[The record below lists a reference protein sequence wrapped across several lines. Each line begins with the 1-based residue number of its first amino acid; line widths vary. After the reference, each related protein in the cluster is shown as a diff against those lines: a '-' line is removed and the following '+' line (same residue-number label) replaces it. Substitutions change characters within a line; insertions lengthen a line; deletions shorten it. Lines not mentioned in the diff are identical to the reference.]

1 MNRPIRMGVS
11 SCLLGHPVRY
21 DGGHKRDAYVTDTLG
36 RFFEFVP
43 VCPEVECGLGVP
55 RPAMRLAGDP
65 KEPRLTVINTG
76 EDLTERMQAYC
87 ARRVEELAGEDLCG
101 YIFKSKSP
109 SSGMARIKVYREGG
123 PPSTAGVG
131 LFARAFMDR
140 FPFLP
145 VEDEGRL
152 HNPVL
157 RENFI
162 ERVFTLRRFRNLL
175 AEIGWPTPGTHDVAP
190 KAFDGKAR
198 VSRLVSF
205 QAAHKYLIASH
216 SPKIATELGR
226 LVAQAASVPAGELFP
241 KYQDLLLSAMALRAT
256 PAKHVNVLQH
266 LLGYFKKHITP
277 DEKAEAL
284 ELFEDYRAGLTPLIV
299 PVTLLSHY
307 VRKYDVPYLKDQ
319 WYLRPHPKELM
330 LRNHV

>member
-21 DGGHKRDAYVTDTLG
+21 DGGHKRDPYVTDTLG

-55 RPAMRLAGDP
+55 RLAMRLAGDP
-65 KEPRLTVINTG
+65 KDPRLTVINTG
-76 EDLTERMQAYC
+76 QDLTERMKAYC

-109 SSGMARIKVYREGG
+109 SSGMARIKVFRENG
-123 PPSTAGVG
+123 PPSMAGVG

-175 AEIGWPTPGTHDVAP
+175 AEIGWDDTATKDVAP
-190 KAFDGKAR
+190 KAFGGKAR
-198 VSRLVSF
+198 VSGLVSF
-205 QAAHKYLIASH
+205 HAAHKYLIASH
-216 SPKIATELGR
+216 SPKIASELGR
-226 LVAQAASVPAGELFP
+226 LVARAATIPARELFP
-241 KYQDLLLSAMALRAT
+241 KYQELLLSAMALRAT

-266 LLGYFKKHITP
+266 ILGYFKKRITP

-284 ELFEDYRAGLTPLIV
+284 DLFEDYRAGLTPLIV

-307 VRKYDVPYLKDQ
+307 VRKYDVAYLKDQ
-319 WYLRPHPKELM
+319 WYLRPNPRELM

>member
-1 MNRPIRMGVS
+1 MKQRPIRMGVS
-11 SCLLGHPVRY
+11 TCLLGQNVRY
-21 DGGHKRDAYVTDTLG
+21 DGGHKRDAYVADTLG

-43 VCPEVECGLGVP
+43 VCPEVECGLGIP

-65 KEPRLTVINTG
+65 TAPRLEVIHTG
-76 EDLTERMQAYC
+76 EDLTERMKAYC

-109 SSGMARIKVYREGG
+109 SSGMARVKVYPEKG
-123 PPSTAGVG
+123 PPAMTGVG

-145 VEDEGRL
+145 VEEEGRL
-152 HNPVL
+152 HDPVL

-162 ERVFTLRRFRNLL
+162 ERVFTLRRFRDLL
-175 AEIGWPTPGTHDVAP
+175 AEVGMDKTGTAG
-190 KAFDGKAR
+190 ASGKGAR

-205 QAAHKYLIASH
+205 HAAHKYLVLSH
-216 SPKIATELGR
+216 SPKIATEMGR
-226 LVAQAASVPAGELFP
+226 LVARAASVPDAELFGE
-241 KYQDLLLSAMALRAT
+241 YQGLLLSAMALRAT

-266 LLGYFKKHITP
+266 ILGYFKKRITP

-284 ELFEDYRAGLTPLIV
+284 ELFENYRAGMLPLIV

-307 VRKYDVPYLKDQ
+307 VRTYDAAYLKDQ
-319 WYLRPHPKELM
+319 WYLRPHPMELM

>member
-43 VCPEVECGLGVP
+43 VCPEVECGLGIP

-65 KEPRLTVINTG
+65 KNPRLTVINTG
-76 EDLTERMQAYC
+76 EDLTERMRAYC

-109 SSGMARIKVYREGG
+109 SSGMARIKVYREDG

-145 VEDEGRL
+145 AEDEGRL

-157 RENFI
+157 RENFL
-162 ERVFTLRRFRNLL
+162 ERVFTLRRYRDLL
-175 AEIGWPTPGTHDVAP
+175 AEIGMDETGPEGVA
-190 KAFDGKAR
+190 GKASGRNVR
-198 VSRLVSF
+198 VSRLMAF
-205 QAAHKYLIASH
+205 HAAHKYLIASH
-216 SPKIATELGR
+216 SPKIASEMGR
-226 LVAQAASVPAGELFP
+226 LAARAASVPDAELFGE
-241 KYQDLLLSAMALRAT
+241 YQGLLLSAMALRAT

-266 LLGYFKKHITP
+266 ILGYFKKRLTP

-299 PVTLLSHY
+299 PVTLMSHY
-307 VRKYDVPYLKDQ
+307 VRTYDVAYLKDQ

>member
-55 RPAMRLAGDP
+55 RPAMRLTGDP
-65 KEPRLTVINTG
+65 KDPRLTVINTG

-109 SSGMARIKVYREGG
+109 SSGMARIKVFREGARRAWPAWDFSPG
-123 PPSTAGVG
+123 PSWTVFPPCPWTTRAGCTTRSCGEFHRAG
-131 LFARAFMDR
+131 LHPA
-140 FPFLP
+140 PLP
-145 VEDEGRL
+145 QSAGR
-152 HNPVL
+152 NRMGRNRNERRRPKGL
-157 RENFI
+157 R
-162 ERVFTLRRFRNLL
+162 
-175 AEIGWPTPGTHDVAP
+175 
-190 KAFDGKAR
+190 GKAR
-198 VSRLVSF
+198 VSGLVSF
-205 QAAHKYLIASH
+205 HAAHKYLIASH

-226 LVAQAASVPAGELFP
+226 LVARAASVPPGELFP
-241 KYQDLLLSAMALRAT
+241 KYRELLLTAMALHAT

-266 LLGYFKKHITP
+266 ILGYFKKRITP

-284 ELFEDYRAGLTPLIV
+284 ELFENYRAGLTPLIV
-299 PVTLLSHY
+299 PVPLLSHY
-307 VRKYDVPYLKDQ
+307 VRKYDVAYLKDQ